1 MLKQVNKS
9 LMTFVIKLWVSECAM
24 LRFRSLASV
33 VPMAIAAFLARGE
46 LFADTHP
53 CIAVAD
59 TSVQLTSLPWQSSL
73 HVSFTSDPAN
83 ATVRVQ
89 VIDHAEAADFAVID
103 DIDAKEG
110 GSCQSSQPPQLVSIT
125 KGFSAS
131 DPVIYLT
138 QDGPADY
145 RIFVQSKTFSMLDAA
160 ALIVGARGGRLHGP
174 SASL

>member
-1 MLKQVNKS
+1 
-9 LMTFVIKLWVSECAM
+9 M
-24 LRFRSLASV
+24 LRFRILASV
-33 VPMAIAAFLARGE
+33 VPLAIAAFLARGE
-46 LFADTHP
+46 IFADTRP

-59 TSVQLTSLPWQSSL
+59 ISVQLTSLPWQSSL
-73 HVSFTSDPAN
+73 HVSFTSNPAK

-89 VIDHAEAADFAVID
+89 VIDRAEAADFAVID
-103 DIDAKEG
+103 DGGNAEG
-110 GSCQSSQPPQLVSIT
+110 NGCQSSRPQLVSIS

-131 DPVIYLT
+131 DPIIYLT

-160 ALIVGARGGRLHGP
+160 ALIVGARGGRLHGQ

>member
-1 MLKQVNKS
+1 
-9 LMTFVIKLWVSECAM
+9 M
-24 LRFRSLASV
+24 LRFRILASV
-33 VPMAIAAFLARGE
+33 VPLAVAAFLARGE
-46 LFADTHP
+46 LFADASP

-59 TSVQLTSLPWQSSL
+59 TSVQLTSLPWQPSL
-73 HVSFTSDPAN
+73 HVSFTTNPAK

-89 VIDHAEAADFAVID
+89 IIDSAEAADFAVID
-103 DIDAKEG
+103 DGETTEA
-110 GSCQSSQPPQLVSIT
+110 SACHTRAPPQLVSIA
-125 KGFSAS
+125 KGISAS

-160 ALIVGARGGRLHGP
+160 ALIVGARGARLNAR

>member
-1 MLKQVNKS
+1 
-9 LMTFVIKLWVSECAM
+9 M
-24 LRFRSLASV
+24 LRFRFLASV
-33 VPMAIAAFLARGE
+33 VPLAIAAFFARDA
-46 LFADTHP
+46 LFGASRP

-59 TSVQLTSLPWQSSL
+59 TSVQLTSMPWASSL
-73 HVSFTSDPAN
+73 HVSFTGNPAK

-89 VIDHAEAADFAVID
+89 IIDRAEAADFAVID
-103 DIDAKEG
+103 DIDTAESG
-110 GSCQSSQPPQLVSIT
+110 ACHAGRPPQLVSISRNLST
-125 KGFSAS
+125 S

-160 ALIVGARGGRLHGP
+160 ALIVGAHGGQHRTR

>member
-1 MLKQVNKS
+1 
-9 LMTFVIKLWVSECAM
+9 M
-24 LRFRSLASV
+24 LRFRILASV
-33 VPMAIAAFLARGE
+33 IPLAITAFLARGE
-46 LFADTHP
+46 LFSDARP

-59 TSVQLTSLPWQSSL
+59 TSVQLTSLPWQAAH
-73 HVSFTSDPAN
+73 HVSFTTNPAK

-103 DIDAKEG
+103 DAGSAEG
-110 GSCQSSQPPQLVSIT
+110 SACQTNRPPQLVSISRS
-125 KGFSAS
+125 FSAS

-160 ALIVGARGGRLHGP
+160 ALIVGARGGHVRGQ

>member
-1 MLKQVNKS
+1 
-9 LMTFVIKLWVSECAM
+9 M
-24 LRFRSLASV
+24 LRFRILASV
-33 VPMAIAAFLARGE
+33 VPLAVAAFLAHDGI
-46 LFADTHP
+46 FADSRP

-73 HVSFTSDPAN
+73 HVSFTSNPAK

-89 VIDHAEAADFAVID
+89 IIDRAETADFAVID
-103 DIDAKEG
+103 DIDTQDDNA
-110 GSCQSSQPPQLVSIT
+110 CHTSQPPQLVSIST
-125 KGFSAS
+125 SASAS

-138 QDGPADY
+138 EVGPADY

-160 ALIVGARGGRLHGP
+160 ALIVGARSGHYRFK

>member
-1 MLKQVNKS
+1 
-9 LMTFVIKLWVSECAM
+9 M
-24 LRFRSLASV
+24 LRFRILASV
-33 VPMAIAAFLARGE
+33 IPLAVIAFLARGE
-46 LFADTHP
+46 LFADAP

-73 HVSFTSDPAN
+73 RVRFTTNPAK

-89 VIDHAEAADFAVID
+89 IIDRAEAADFAVID
-103 DIDAKEG
+103 GADTAEG
-110 GSCQSSQPPQLVSIT
+110 SACHGSQPPQLVSISR
-125 KGFSAS
+125 GFSSS

-160 ALIVGARGGRLHGP
+160 ALIVGARGARP
-174 SASL
+174 NTRAASL